1 MIQKIFQGEEKRN
14 RWLKRIMLG
23 FFISI
28 IIIIVLLMDSI
39 LFMLISLVII
49 VLVCS
54 CLVYRA
60 FQFTVILP
68 LVVSEA
74 DLGK

>member
-23 FFISI
+23 FFIST

>member
-1 MIQKIFQGEEKRN
+1 MIQKLFQGEEKRN
-14 RWLKRIMLG
+14 RWLKRIILG
-23 FFISI
+23 FIISV
-28 IIIIVLLMDSI
+28 IIIIVLLKDSI

-49 VLVCS
+49 VFVCS
-54 CLVYRA
+54 CLVYRS
-60 FQFTVILP
+60 FQFTVIFP